1 MTPSITNITA
11 ARIGKPTGWRAG
23 LVWPLLGLIIGT
35 LFLKSYVSGDIWFLL
50 LTGRYVLET
59 GTVPQHEFFTYISA
73 GKPEIFGGWGF
84 GALFELIKSGIGTA
98 AIYYVYAT
106 LWATTFLV
114 GLATWRAGDRKTW
127 REPFTLP
134 DLAAAALACFF
145 IYYAVVTRS
154 WMRPEITMYLLMG
167 IGFLLFEVDRHK
179 MRQTRSLLIYPF
191 LVWLEAWFHSAGIIM
206 LLLPAAYAAE
216 AITGRLL
223 SNQPRDSVSTWQLA
237 GSWAACLTACI
248 ILPIF
253 NPNGVA
259 QVYLHVL
266 IALQKIELFQAL
278 QLSTLS
284 GLDKLPIDHLVPT
297 HNLLEYM
304 PAWQIP
310 VLMQR
315 FALLA
320 FASVFVLVFSKRKL
334 FHACLLLPLGLLA
347 LIHNRGL
354 GPWAMIML
362 PLLSAQFSNM
372 NQRLKAMLSAVA
384 LRRILVGTILCSTG
398 GAMAVAVCFADF
410 GMPRN
415 TLPLPGG
422 TQAIRTAYPQGG
434 NVFASYL
441 LSAPA
446 AYALGKGYHV
456 PIGAHIM
463 FYYPETREHFV
474 KTASARED
482 YLAELARHD
491 IIAVIYE
498 AANGATG
505 EISLLPAMLTVNK
518 QWRLASVD
526 DEGVTFVRMP
536 DSMPASTD
544 SERLADINLFWHAV
558 QRQAAEALSHPS
570 GQTERSIAFAGEQL
584 RLIELYRQMPTQAL
598 DLLTR
603 NLLTY
608 TSQFEK
614 SNKL

>member
-1 MTPSITNITA
+1 MTPLTTHITA
-11 ARIGKPTGWRAG
+11 VKIGEPEGWRAG
-23 LVWPLLGLIIGT
+23 LVWPLLGLFIGA

-50 LTGRYVLET
+50 LAGRYVLET

-84 GALFELIKSGIGTA
+84 GTLFELIKNSFGTA
-98 AIYYVYAT
+98 AIYYAYAI
-106 LWATTFLV
+106 LWAATFLV
-114 GLATWRAGDRKTW
+114 GIATWRAGDRKTW
-127 REPFTLP
+127 NEPFTLP
-134 DLAAAALACFF
+134 DLAAVATACFL

-167 IGFLLFEVDRHK
+167 IGFLLFEADRHK
-179 MRQTRSLLIYPF
+179 TRQSRSLIIYPL

-206 LLLPAAYAAE
+206 LLLPAAYATESIA
-216 AITGRLL
+216 GRFSSQVRTNVRAWEL
-223 SNQPRDSVSTWQLA
+223 V
-237 GSWAACLTACI
+237 GGWAACLTACI
-248 ILPIF
+248 ILPMF
-253 NPNGVA
+253 NPNGAA

-266 IALQKIELFQAL
+266 ITLQKIELFQTL
-278 QLSTLS
+278 QLSALS

-320 FASVFVLVFSKRKL
+320 FASVFFLVFTKRKL
-334 FHACLLLPLGLLA
+334 FHACLLVPLGLLA

-362 PLLSAQFSNM
+362 PLMCAQFSNM
-372 NQRLKAMLSAVA
+372 YQRLKAMLSAVA
-384 LRRILVGTILCSTG
+384 FRRMLVSALLCAAGS
-398 GAMAVAVCFADF
+398 ALVVAVSFADM

-422 TQAIRTAYPQGG
+422 IQAIRTAHPQGG

-446 AYALGKGYHV
+446 AYALGKGYQV

-463 FYYPETREHFV
+463 FYYPETRKHFV

-482 YLAELARHD
+482 YLAELDRHD

-518 QWRLASVD
+518 QWRLASAD
-526 DEGVTFVRMP
+526 DEGVTFVRIP

-544 SERLADINLFWHAV
+544 SERLAEINLFWHAV
-558 QRQAAEALSHPS
+558 QRQAVEALSHPS
-570 GQTERSIAFAGEQL
+570 AQTERSIVFAGEQL
-584 RLIELYRQMPTQAL
+584 RIIETYRQMPAQAL

-603 NLLTY
+603 NLATY
-608 TSQFEK
+608 TAQLE
-614 SNKL
+614 